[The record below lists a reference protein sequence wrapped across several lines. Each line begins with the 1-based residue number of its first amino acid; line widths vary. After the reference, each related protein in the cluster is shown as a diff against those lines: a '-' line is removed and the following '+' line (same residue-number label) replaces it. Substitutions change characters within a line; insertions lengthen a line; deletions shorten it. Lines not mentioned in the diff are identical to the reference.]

1 MKPTRILTLALNAIG
16 AGVLAFIAVRL
27 LVGAGFAIPV
37 SGINLLLTMPA
48 IGIIDL
54 ALVWPI
60 LRYKKALA
68 DYLLGLNKRR
78 PKRPEP
84 FYAVRV
90 VLISKASAV
99 AGAWFLGWHLGVMA
113 VQLTTNEVTDAVW
126 LEGFGALGALLLVI
140 AALVAERGC
149 RLPDDGD
156 DTAVGGEAKKVG
168 PTGSSAVNV
177 AKVRKESGRA

>member
-1 MKPTRILTLALNAIG
+1 MKPTRILTLVLNAIG
-16 AGVLAFIAVRL
+16 AAVVAFILVRL
-27 LVGAGFAIPV
+27 MVGAGFAIPV

-68 DYLLGLNKRR
+68 DYMMGVTKRR

-90 VLISKASAV
+90 MLISKASAV
-99 AGAWFLGWHLGVMA
+99 AGSWFLGWHIGVVA
-113 VQLTTNEVTDAVW
+113 VQLSTNEVTDSVW
-126 LEGFGALGALLLVI
+126 LESFGALGALLLVV
-140 AALVAERGC
+140 AALIAERGC

-156 DTAVGGEAKKVG
+156 DAATAGSAKPLG
-168 PTGSSAVNV
+168 TNGAVNV
-177 AKVRKESGRA
+177 AKVGKDSGRA